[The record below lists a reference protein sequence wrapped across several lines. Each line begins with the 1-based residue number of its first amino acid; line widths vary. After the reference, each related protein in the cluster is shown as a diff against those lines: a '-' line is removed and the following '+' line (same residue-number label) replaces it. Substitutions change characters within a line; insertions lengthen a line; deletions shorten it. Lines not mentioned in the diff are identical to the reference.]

1 MDSQPFPNV
10 EPGQNCYG
18 QLIVQVTTA
27 QGAIPLEGAQ
37 VDVRSYEPEDVED
50 PESYGNV
57 IASLVSGRDGNTP
70 PIRLSS
76 PPCSFADGPGGEK
89 PYRLYQAE
97 VFLEGYYN
105 QNYIGIPIYEGIT
118 VIQPAVM
125 IPLPENG
132 SVDTPNDTRYFE
144 SEEPEL

>member
-1 MDSQPFPNV
+1 MDSQPFPDAV
-10 EPGQNCYG
+10 PSENCYG

-37 VDVRSYEPEDVED
+37 VDIRTYEPAEVDD

-70 PIRLSS
+70 LIRLAS
-76 PPCSFADGPGGEK
+76 PPCSNGDAPGGKK

-97 VFLEGYYN
+97 VFLEGYYD

-125 IPLPENG
+125 IPL
-132 SVDTPNDTRYFE
+132 
-144 SEEPEL
+144 